1 MGVDQAFERFRAIR
15 QTLPVDDDDRP
26 ITDNEACTRVHLIDP
41 ILKDVLGWP
50 WEHLA
55 VEAPG
60 GESAEAPTNARAR
73 EARVDYVVRDWD
85 GVCWFVI
92 EAKKRSR
99 RIVDYTP
106 GAVRGHEVLL
116 LKGAVLKDECWPIVS
131 RQMSPYLGRYMPCF
145 GAVSTGEQWVGFLGT
160 LRPGNML
167 LERAEAVVFRSLDDI
182 ERDFQYFYEFFGFEG
197 AQRRALLRR
206 LQPAA
211 ARGLVLAPHARRV
224 VPPGGERPVDYQ
236 GTRQFYDDLRQATD
250 VAFRPIRA
258 DREALAACF
267 VESRESREAG
277 SRLERIA
284 NELGEALRD
293 AVADYPLEVEAEVD
307 AVSVQGVAP
316 DAIAPGEGYLARL
329 LGEKSAGKTV
339 FLQRFFDLQIGARR
353 GQVVVLWLDV
363 ERATPFDAGGASRAL
378 LQQLSGELFGELGPS
393 WEQLREIYRR
403 EWSQHLRLV
412 GLSDEAATLG
422 TRPLILGD
430 QPAVLEWRRQFVQE
444 RREAE
449 GRDPQ
454 EALRRYAEFATKNR
468 KRLVCLVVDN
478 LDHLERP
485 EAVLEWVVATHR
497 SIFAMTTVAMEDATV
512 WRLRRAGTDQLADH
526 QPEQFWLHRP
536 KVRDVVQNRCDYLRK
551 VLTNAPGSSSR
562 TSTAVGR
569 HKQWRWSV
577 SAESLV
583 RAVSAV
589 LLDNEDA
596 AQWIGQLC
604 NYDLREVL
612 EVCQQIVLSPHV
624 RAEQLLTMQVV
635 QRVRHHQVLRTLIAP
650 KSEQFQ
656 ALPTDRVTN
665 VFGRWLGRD
674 FAPLLPA
681 RLLALLRAREEQDRD
696 RREPFAG
703 FAALFELTELFESS
717 TRVPR
722 TATAETLRYLSTMR
736 LVEPFNPA
744 DHELKGGDVRLKI
757 TPRGKLHLD
766 WAVQQPTYVRLMAE
780 VDPIIDDEAYREL
793 LVQWKGFLDALGRK
807 SFAEAGGL
815 ERTIARTYVD
825 YLLRQAEACCPLVG
839 AEDVEPVRKFELA
852 LRAAWDTTP
861 GST

>member
-1 MGVDQAFERFRAIR
+1 MGVDQAFERFQAIR
-15 QTLPVDDDDRP
+15 QALPPDDDRP

-50 WEHLA
+50 WERIA

-60 GESAEAPTNARAR
+60 GESAEAPTKKGARDVPAKKKAR

-92 EAKKRSR
+92 EAKKRSQP
-99 RIVDYTP
+99 VVGYTP
-106 GAVRGHEVLL
+106 GTVYKHEILL
-116 LKGAVLKDECWPIVS
+116 LKGAVLKDKCWPIVS

-145 GAVSTGEQWVGFLGT
+145 GAVSTGEQWVGFLGK
-160 LRPGNML
+160 LRPGNQL
-167 LERAEAVVFRSLDDI
+167 LEGAEAVVFRSLDDI
-182 ERDFQYFYEFFGFEG
+182 ERDFQYFYEFFSFEG
-197 AQRRALLRR
+197 VQRRALLRR

-224 VPPGGERPVDYQ
+224 VPPGGEKPVDYQ
-236 GTRQFYDDLRQATD
+236 GTQQFYDDLRQAMD

-277 SRLERIA
+277 SRLSRVA
-284 NELGEALRD
+284 NELGAALRD
-293 AVADYPLEVEAEVD
+293 AVAEYPSAVESEVD
-307 AVSVQGVAP
+307 AVAARKANLE
-316 DAIAPGEGYLARL
+316 AIAPGAGYLARL

-339 FLQRFFDLQIGARR
+339 FLQRFFDLQLGARK
-353 GQVVVLWLDV
+353 GQVVVLWSDV
-363 ERATPFDAGGASRAL
+363 ERGSPFDAGGASRAL
-378 LQQLSGELFGELGPS
+378 LKQLGGALFGELGPS
-393 WEQLREIYRR
+393 WEQFREVYRR
-403 EWSQHLRLV
+403 EWNQRLRLA
-412 GLSDEAATLG
+412 GIADAEAN
-422 TRPLILGD
+422 
-430 QPAVLEWRRQFVQE
+430 LEVRQLFLRE
-444 RREAE
+444 RLEAE
-449 GRDPQ
+449 DRDPQ
-454 EALRRYAEFATKNR
+454 EALRRYAEFATRNHG
-468 KRLVCLVVDN
+468 RLVSLVVDN

-512 WRLRRAGTDQLADH
+512 WRLRRTGTDQLADH

-536 KVRDVVQNRCDYLRK
+536 KVRDVVQNRCDYLKK
-551 VLTNAPGSSSR
+551 VLTNASGGSSK

-569 HKQWRWSV
+569 QKQWRWSV
-577 SAESLV
+577 DAESLV

-589 LLDNEDA
+589 LLDNEDT

-612 EVCQQIVLSPHV
+612 EVCQQIVLSPHI
-624 RAEQLLTMQVV
+624 RAERLLTAQVV
-635 QRVRHHQVLRTLIAP
+635 QRIHPNQVLRTLIAP

-656 ALPTDRVTN
+656 GLPTDRVTN

-703 FAALFELTELFESS
+703 FVALFELTELVESS

-722 TATAETLRYLSTMR
+722 ATTAETLRYLSAMK

-744 DHELKGGDVRLKI
+744 DHELKDGDVRLKI

-766 WAVQQPTYVRLMAE
+766 WVLQQPTYVRLMAE
-780 VDPIIDDEAYREL
+780 VDPIVADEVYRAL
-793 LVQWKGFLDALGRK
+793 SAQWVDFLDALSRK
-807 SFAEAGGL
+807 NPVEASRL
-815 ERTIARTYVD
+815 ERVIAHTYVD
-825 YLLRQAEACCPLVG
+825 YLLRQADACCPLIG
-839 AEDVEPVRKFELA
+839 AEEVEPIRQFERM
-852 LRAAWDTTP
+852 LRATWVVPPAD
-861 GST
+861 S